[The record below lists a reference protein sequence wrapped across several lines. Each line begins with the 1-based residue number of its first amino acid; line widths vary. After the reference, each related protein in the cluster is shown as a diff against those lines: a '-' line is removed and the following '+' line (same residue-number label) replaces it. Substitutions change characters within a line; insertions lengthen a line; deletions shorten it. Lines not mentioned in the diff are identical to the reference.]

1 MRKGRTC
8 VNAPALQAW
17 LRNIGASICCGLLL
31 ASFAT
36 AAEGPG
42 TRQELDQ
49 IKGEIGKLKEALQQF
64 KGQRSEL
71 QQSLRKSET
80 DIDKTRKMIQQIERQ
95 LQQQEQELQKLQQQR
110 VQLQQSKGEQQ
121 AHIGRQVR
129 AAYEIGQQNR
139 IKALLNHEDPETI
152 SRTMVYYDY
161 FNRARAEQIDA
172 YIDLLAKLD
181 TLQPEIEKKAE
192 DLRVVRLDLD
202 KERRQLLE
210 AKAERTRTL
219 ASLNS
224 SIQSKDEQLK
234 QRARDRDALEQVLRK
249 IERDARARE
258 AKERTSKERE
268 SLADSQLQPVH
279 GGRPFHELRGKLPWP
294 VAGKP
299 DNRFGGSRYGS
310 EMRWQGIS
318 IRAREGATV
327 QAIHNGK
334 VVFADW
340 LRGSGLLIIVD
351 HGDGYISLYAHNQ
364 TLLKADG
371 DTVKAGEAISTVGSS
386 GGEDHAGLYFEI
398 RHKGVPADPAAWCR
412 RA

>member
-1 MRKGRTC
+1 MKR
-8 VNAPALQAW
+8 W
-17 LRNIGASICCGLLL
+17 LRGMGPICCLLL
-31 ASFAT
+31 AT
-36 AAEGPG
+36 AAFAQEQG

-49 IKGEIGKLKEALQQF
+49 IKSEIGKLKEVLKEF

-71 QQSLRKSET
+71 QQSLRKSEV
-80 DIDKTRKMIQQIERQ
+80 DIDKTQKMIQRIQRQ
-95 LQQQEQELQKLQQQR
+95 LQEQEQELQKMEQQR
-110 VQLQQSKGEQQ
+110 EQLKQSKGAQQ
-121 AHIGRQVR
+121 ALIGRQVR

-139 IKALLNHEDPETI
+139 LKALLNHEDPETV
-152 SRTMVYYDY
+152 SRAMVYYDY

-172 YIDLLAKLD
+172 YIELLSKLD

-192 DLRVVRLDLD
+192 ELRVAKQDLD
-202 KERRQLLE
+202 KERRQLMD
-210 AKAERTRTL
+210 AKAERSRTL

-249 IERDARARE
+249 VEREARARE
-258 AKERTSKERE
+258 AKERSSRQRE

-279 GGRPFHELRGKLPWP
+279 GGRPFRELRGQLPWP
-294 VAGKP
+294 IAGKP
-299 DNRFGGSRYGS
+299 ENRFGSSRYGS

-318 IRAREGATV
+318 IRAREGDTV

-364 TLLKADG
+364 TLLKSAG
-371 DTVKAGEAISTVGSS
+371 DTVKAGDGIATVGNS
-386 GGEDHAGLYFEI
+386 GGENQAALYFEI

>member
-1 MRKGRTC
+1 MNTPYLKACARR
-8 VNAPALQAW
+8 
-17 LRNIGASICCGLLL
+17 IGGSICCMLL
-31 ASFAT
+31 AASALVVQ
-36 AAEGPG
+36 AQG
-42 TRQELDQ
+42 TQQELDQ

-80 DIDKTRKMIQQIERQ
+80 DIDKTRKSMQQIERL
-95 LQQQEQELQKLQQQR
+95 LQKQEQELQKLEQQR
-110 VQLQQSKGEQQ
+110 QQLQKSKGEQQ

-139 IKALLNHEDPETI
+139 LKALLNHEDPETV
-152 SRTMVYYDY
+152 SRSMVYYDY

-172 YIDLLAKLD
+172 YIELLGKLD

-192 DLRVVRLDLD
+192 DLRVAKLDLD

-210 AKAERTRTL
+210 AQAERTRTL

-224 SIQSKDEQLK
+224 NIQSKDEQLK
-234 QRARDRDALEQVLRK
+234 QRARDRDALDQVLRK

-258 AKERTSKERE
+258 TKERTTKERE
-268 SLADSQLQPVH
+268 SLAESQLQPVQS
-279 GGRPFHELRGKLPWP
+279 GRPFRELRGQLPWP

-318 IRAREGATV
+318 IRAREGDSV

-364 TLLKADG
+364 TLLKAAG
-371 DTVKAGEAISTVGSS
+371 DAVKAGDAIATVGSS

>member
-1 MRKGRTC
+1 M
-8 VNAPALQAW
+8 NAPYLNAPYWKAW
-17 LRNIGASICCGLLL
+17 ARTIGGSVCCLLL
-31 ASFAT
+31 AANVL
-36 AAEGPG
+36 AAEEPG

-49 IKGEIGKLKEALQQF
+49 IKGEIGKLKEVLQQF

-71 QQSLRKSET
+71 QQTLRKSET

-95 LQQQEQELQKLQQQR
+95 LKQQEQELQKLQQQR
-110 VQLQQSKGEQQ
+110 EQAQQAKGEQQ

-139 IKALLNHEDPETI
+139 LKALLNHEDPETV

-172 YIDLLAKLD
+172 YIELLGKLD
-181 TLQPEIEKKAE
+181 TLQPEIEKRAE
-192 DLRVVRLDLD
+192 DLRVAKLDLD

-210 AKAERTRTL
+210 AQAERTRTL
-219 ASLNS
+219 ASINS
-224 SIQSKDEQLK
+224 NIQSKDEQLK

-249 IERDARARE
+249 IEREARAQE
-258 AKERTSKERE
+258 AKERTTKERE
-268 SLADSQLQPVH
+268 SLADSQLKPVP
-279 GGRPFHELRGKLPWP
+279 GGRPFRELRGQLPWP

-299 DNRFGGSRYGS
+299 DNRFGGSRYDS

-318 IRAREGATV
+318 IRAREGDTV
-327 QAIHNGK
+327 QAIHNGR

-364 TLLKADG
+364 TLLKSAG
-371 DTVKAGEAISTVGSS
+371 DAVAAGDPIATVGNS

-398 RHKGVPADPAAWCR
+398 RHKGVPTDPAAWCR